1 MERIYF
7 DYASTTPTDP
17 RVIEAMGPYFYTRFG
32 NPASPHAFG
41 RETLRAMEDARQSV
55 ACSIGARPEEI
66 IFNSGATEGNNH
78 ALLGIARSLKEKG
91 KPACRTG
98 RHIVLSAIEHHSLEA
113 PAACLAK
120 EGYKITYLPV
130 SQEGLVDPGQV
141 QKAITDETVLVA
153 VMHANNEIGTI
164 EPVAEI
170 GKIARA
176 KGVPFLVDAV
186 QTVGHIPVNVDG
198 LGADLLTMSAHKF
211 YGPKGVGALYIRK
224 KTKIVSFL
232 VGGGQEGGRRAS
244 TQNVAGAVGLAKA
257 LELCLENM
265 PRETATQTRLRDQLL
280 SEIPKRVDG
289 VVINGHRTSRLPNNA
304 HFAFEKLSGESL
316 LMSLDMAGICA
327 SMGSA
332 CKAGAM
338 EPSRVLSAIGLS
350 DELAHGALRV
360 TIGRW
365 TTQSHIDYLLEQL
378 PRMVARLR
386 V

>member
-1 MERIYF
+1 MQRIYF

-17 RVIEAMGPYFYTRFG
+17 RVIEAMEPYFYTRFG

-41 RETLRAMEDARQSV
+41 REAQKAMEDARQGV
-55 ACSIGARPEEI
+55 ARSIGAQPEEI

-78 ALLGIARSLKEKG
+78 ALLGIARSLKDKG
-91 KPACRTG
+91 K
-98 RHIVLSAIEHHSLEA
+98 HIVLSAIEHHSIEA
-113 PAACLAK
+113 PAAYLAK

-130 SQEGLVDPGQV
+130 SREGLVDPQQV
-141 QKAITDETVLVA
+141 QDTITNETILVA

-164 EPVAEI
+164 EPVAKA

-176 KGVPFLVDAV
+176 KGIPFLVDAV
-186 QTVGHIPVNVDG
+186 QTVGHIPVNVDE

-211 YGPKGVGALYIRK
+211 YGPKGVGALYARMGRK
-224 KTKIVSFL
+224 IKIASFL
-232 VGGGQEGGRRAS
+232 LGGDQEKGRRAS

-265 PRETATQTRLRDQLL
+265 PQEMATQTRLRDQLL
-280 SEIPKRVDG
+280 TGIPKRITG
-289 VVINGHRTSRLPNNA
+289 VVLNGHCTSRLPNNA
-304 HFAFEKLSGESL
+304 HFAFEKVSGESL

-338 EPSRVLSAIGLS
+338 EPSRILLAIGLS
-350 DELAHGALRV
+350 GELAHGALRV

-365 TTQSHIDYLLEQL
+365 TTQAHIDYLLEQL
-378 PRMVARLR
+378 PIAVRNLR
-386 V
+386 I

>member
-17 RVIEAMGPYFYTRFG
+17 RVIEAMEPYFYTRFG

-41 RETLRAMEDARQSV
+41 REALKSMEDARQSV
-55 ACSIGARPEEI
+55 ARSIGAQPEEI

-91 KPACRTG
+91 K
-98 RHIVLSAIEHHSLEA
+98 HIVLSAIEHHSLEA
-113 PAACLAK
+113 PAGYLAK

-130 SQEGLVDPGQV
+130 SREGIVDPQQV
-141 QKAITDETVLVA
+141 PNVLTDETILVA

-164 EPVAEI
+164 EPAAQI
-170 GKIARA
+170 GRIARA
-176 KGVPFLVDAV
+176 KGIPFLVDAV
-186 QTVGHIPVNVDG
+186 QTVGHIPVNVDE

-211 YGPKGVGALYIRK
+211 YGPKGVGALYVRK
-224 KTKIVSFL
+224 KTKLAAFL
-232 VGGGQEGGRRAS
+232 LGGGQEGGRRAS
-244 TQNVAGAVGLAKA
+244 TQNVAGAVGMAKA
-257 LELCLENM
+257 LELCQENM
-265 PRETATQTRLRDQLL
+265 SQETAAQTRLRDQLL
-280 SEIPKRVDG
+280 TEIPRRISG

-304 HFAFEKLSGESL
+304 HFAFEKVSGESL

-338 EPSRVLSAIGLS
+338 EPSRILLAIGLS

-365 TTQSHIDYLLEQL
+365 TTQAHVDYLLEQL
-378 PRMVARLR
+378 PQMVKGLR
-386 V
+386 G

>member
-7 DYASTTPTDP
+7 DYASTTPADS
-17 RVIEAMGPYFYTRFG
+17 RVIEAMEPYFYTRFG

-41 RETLRAMEDARQSV
+41 REALKAMEDARQGV
-55 ACSIGARPEEI
+55 ARSIDARPEEI

-78 ALLGIARSLKEKG
+78 ALLGIARSFKEK
-91 KPACRTG
+91 G
-98 RHIVLSAIEHHSLEA
+98 RHIVLSTIEHHSLEA
-113 PAACLAK
+113 PAAYLAK

-130 SQEGLVDPGQV
+130 SREGLVDPRQAQDV
-141 QKAITDETVLVA
+141 ITDETILVA

-164 EPVAEI
+164 EPAAQI
-170 GKIARA
+170 GRIARA
-176 KGVPFLVDAV
+176 KGIPFLVDAV
-186 QTVGHIPVNVDG
+186 QTVGHIPVHVDE

-211 YGPKGVGALYIRK
+211 YGPKGVGALYVRK
-224 KTKIVSFL
+224 KTKLASFL
-232 VGGGQEGGRRAS
+232 LGGGQEGGRRAS

-257 LELCLENM
+257 LELCHENM
-265 PRETATQTRLRDQLL
+265 SQEMTAQTRLRDQLL
-280 SEIPKRVDG
+280 TEIPRRISG

-338 EPSRVLSAIGLS
+338 EPSRILLAIGLS
-350 DELAHGALRV
+350 DGLAHGALRV
-360 TIGRW
+360 TVGRW
-365 TTQSHIDYLLEQL
+365 TTQAHIDYLLEQL
-378 PRMVARLR
+378 PRIVKGLR
-386 V
+386 I